1 MSGSQ
6 SGQVS
11 VFVIGVAL
19 ICFAIAGVAVDGTRA
34 FLYRRTLQNAA
45 DAAALA
51 GASEIDS
58 RAYYSNREEVVLDDA
73 GARAAALEWLARRGL
88 AVSADISATPVLV
101 RVGLSARLNTTF
113 LGLVGIADLPVA
125 AEATAEPLS
134 GPP

>member
-1 MSGSQ
+1 MRGSQ

-88 AVSADISATPVLV
+88 AVSADVSATPVLV

-113 LGLVGIADLPVA
+113 LGLVGIANLPVA

>member
-1 MSGSQ
+1 VSGSQ

>member
-1 MSGSQ
+1 MNGTE

-19 ICFAIAGVAVDGTRA
+19 VCFAIAGIAVDGTRA

-58 RAYYSNREEVVLDDA
+58 RAYYSNRDEVVLDDRR
-73 GARAAALEWLARRGL
+73 ARTAALEWLARRAL
-88 AVSADISATPVLV
+88 PVAADVSATTALV
-101 RVGLSARLNTTF
+101 RVGLEGRVSTTF
-113 LGLVGIADLPVA
+113 LGLIGITDLPVA
-125 AEATAEPLS
+125 AESSAEPLA
-134 GPP
+134 GAP

>member
-1 MSGSQ
+1 VRGSQ

-58 RAYYSNREEVVLDDA
+58 RAYYSNRDEVVLDDT

-88 AVSADISATPVLV
+88 TVSADVSATPALV
-101 RVGLSARLNTTF
+101 RVGLNGRMNTTF

-125 AEATAEPLS
+125 AAATAEPLS
-134 GPP
+134 APP

>member
-1 MSGSQ
+1 MRGSQ

-88 AVSADISATPVLV
+88 AVSADVSATPVLV

-125 AEATAEPLS
+125 AEATAEPLP

>member
-1 MSGSQ
+1 
-6 SGQVS
+6 VS

-88 AVSADISATPVLV
+88 AVSADVSATPVLV

>member
-1 MSGSQ
+1 MRGSQ